1 MDNAPDPKDNT
12 NCTETSQLLEAGMMS
27 LGTLPAPRSHQKKKK
42 KKKKKQEHCAKIWH
56 EQGVVRGH

>member
-42 KKKKKQEHCAKIWH
+42 KKKTKKKKKKIVLRN
-56 EQGVVRGH
+56 GMSRG

>member
-42 KKKKKQEHCAKIWH
+42 KKKQKKKK
-56 EQGVVRGH
+56 

>member
-27 LGTLPAPRSHQKKKK
+27 LGTLPAPFNL
-42 KKKKKQEHCAKIWH
+42 
-56 EQGVVRGH
+56 VRDHSPWDGSFLFS